1 MEPKRDI
8 HGMQGALQRHRDE
21 MVAFVEEWLQRLDEL
36 ESQRSKAS
44 KGPSARPHPAGGVP
58 KPLPDPPPNDRE
70 EKEESQQQRAMSS
83 HNAARMDSYALATF
97 ADLQVSEAHREVS
110 KSAVG
115 STGVP
120 KKSFKSFRKVR
131 KKVAEIMNSQLSSL
145 AHPSLFLHPFRI
157 CGDVHCGGGRMSR
170 APKAVSTWR
179 APCCVMLYAGV
190 PVSYPHTLESF
201 TWNLS

>member
-70 EKEESQQQRAMSS
+70 EKEASQQQRAMSS

-120 KKSFKSFRKVR
+120 KKSSKSFRKVR
-131 KKVAEIMNSQLSSL
+131 KKVAEIMNSQLSTSFWTMLIL
-145 AHPSLFLHPFRI
+145 ANSVYLGIHVEITAMNPRVSHIPAFFYIHF
-157 CGDVHCGGGRMSR
+157 GF
-170 APKAVSTWR
+170 AV
-179 APCCVMLYAGV
+179 M
-190 PVSYPHTLESF
+190 F
-201 TWNLS
+201 TVEVVECRGPQKL